1 MADIAHFNPHSSH
14 REDPNF
20 LAVVAMSGIAL
31 LLAFAAAL
39 LIVWLAGRHLVP
51 AGPKYQPAVY
61 LTVPAQPPVAG
72 PATVAEG

>member
-1 MADIAHFNPHSSH
+1 MADLAHSNPHSSH

-20 LAVVAMSGIAL
+20 LAVVVMSGVAL

-51 AGPKYQPAVY
+51 AKPNYPPAVY

-72 PATVAEG
+72 QAAVAAS